1 MLLVISPAKSL
12 DFDSV
17 PATRKHSQPAFLR
30 DAQALV
36 DGLRELGPGELS
48 DLMHISTRLG
58 ELNCDRFNEWS
69 PPFTRGNA
77 RQAVLAFRG
86 DVYMGMR
93 AWDFSERDFAWA
105 QKRVR
110 ILSGLYG
117 LLKPLDLIQPYRLE
131 MGTPFA
137 NARGPDLYA
146 FWGDRLTDALRD
158 ELDGHRTRTLVNLAS
173 NEYWNAVRPERLE
186 ARVVTPVFK
195 DLKNGRYKFISFF
208 AKKARGAMIAHVVR
222 NRIDTVKGVKDFDW
236 QGYRFSAEQSTADD
250 LVFLRDGVRAQ
261 AA

>member
-12 DFDSV
+12 DFESA
-17 PATRKHSQPAFLR
+17 PATRKHSQPAFLA
-30 DAQALV
+30 DARALV
-36 DGLRELGPGELS
+36 DELKELGPGEIS

-77 RQAVLAFRG
+77 RQAVLAFKG

-93 AWDFSERDFAWA
+93 AWDFSERDFTWA

-131 MGTPFA
+131 MGTAFA
-137 NARGPDLYA
+137 NARGRDLYD

-158 ELDGHRTRTLVNLAS
+158 ELEGHRTRTVVNLAS

-222 NRIDTVKGVKDFDW
+222 NRIDTVKGLKDFDW
-236 QGYRFSAEQSTADD
+236 QGYRFSPEQSTADD